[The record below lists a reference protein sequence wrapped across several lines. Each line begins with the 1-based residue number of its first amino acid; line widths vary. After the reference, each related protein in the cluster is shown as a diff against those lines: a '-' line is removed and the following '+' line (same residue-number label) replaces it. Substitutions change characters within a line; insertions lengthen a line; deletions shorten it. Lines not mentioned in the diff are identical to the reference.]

1 MLEDL
6 ITWEPFVISNVVSFI
21 EIKKDSVITVFKLQE
36 ERTFEFF
43 YCLFSNTFL
52 KAPS

>member
-6 ITWEPFVISNVVSFI
+6 ITWEPFVISNVVSII
-21 EIKKDSVITVFKLQE
+21 EIEKDSVVTVFKLQE
-36 ERTFEFF
+36 ESIFEFF
-43 YCLFSNTFL
+43 YCLFSNTVL